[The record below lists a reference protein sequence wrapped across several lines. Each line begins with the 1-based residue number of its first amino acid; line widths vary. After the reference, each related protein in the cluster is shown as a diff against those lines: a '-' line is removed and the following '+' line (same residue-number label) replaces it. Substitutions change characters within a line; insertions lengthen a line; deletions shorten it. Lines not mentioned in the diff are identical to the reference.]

1 MAPDGTPNAGGRDAE
16 HAARRTSSCAFADN
30 VAAAAMRAYDAVL
43 AHLAHLDPSRPT
55 ERGQTVLAAVVARD
69 ARCDPPRLRVVS
81 LGAGTKFLRAA
92 DIDADARS
100 GTKVRDCHAEV
111 LARRGLKRFLY
122 AQIRAARRR
131 EKSSSAAFS
140 ANLADEEEWLVLDPV
155 FHEPEVGLETDRTDR
170 RADGWRVSDEV
181 SFHLYASSAPC
192 GNATVKKWARGLK
205 ETFDDSLG
213 PFELPRHGENEHD
226 KKNNSFGSVSQ
237 GQLAFLWKRDN
248 SDPCESEKTEMEFES
263 AAVPVPGRDFS
274 LKKNANTSDAVPPGT
289 STRGRL
295 LTCSDKL
302 AVWSCVGAQGALLLE
317 QGFLAEPVRFA
328 SVTIGRKF
336 NRAVGRRALCCRMRR
351 FAVPERFAA
360 LENGKHFAL
369 EVESGEK
376 PDRTDR
382 KRLVRLNEPGTDF
395 VHPTLLCT
403 ATPFDAGRYAEG
415 EGADFGSADAIVA
428 WLGDDAGGDGL
439 FFGALAAAAELLN
452 GRTGERVP
460 VPNVPPREEEEEE
473 GSRRGEKKTQR
484 DPASGVECFMSGV
497 SRAALAAAHA
507 ACDGSAPSVAEG
519 ALTPDAGG
527 SAYAARKAEAGATSG
542 YAEAK
547 REALSQP
554 GLWSLSAPHRHAS
567 TTPTQTGRT

>member
-131 EKSSSAAFS
+131 EKRDAASSAR
-140 ANLADEEEWLVLDPV
+140 ADEEEWLVLEPV
-155 FHEPEVGLETDRTDR
+155 FHEPVGLETDPTDR
-170 RADGWRVSDEV
+170 RADGWRVSDVV

-192 GNATVKKWARGLK
+192 GNATVKKWARGAK

-213 PFELPRHGENEHD
+213 PFALPRRVENEHD
-226 KKNNSFGSVSQ
+226 KKNNAFGSVSQ
-237 GQLAFLWKRDN
+237 GQLAFLWKRD
-248 SDPCESEKTEMEFES
+248 PSEC
-263 AAVPVPGRDFS
+263 PVLPDDE
-274 LKKNANTSDAVPPGT
+274 KNAKTSDAVPPGT

-302 AVWSCVGAQGALLLE
+302 AVWSCVGAQGALLLAR
-317 QGFLAEPVRFA
+317 GFLAEPVRFA

-351 FAVPERFAA
+351 FAFPARFAA
-360 LENGKHFAL
+360 LSRKRAL
-369 EVESGEK
+369 EDEKKKGCGEG
-376 PDRTDR
+376 PQDPG
-382 KRLVRLNEPGTDF
+382 LVRSRERGTEH
-395 VHPTLLCT
+395 HPTLLCT

-428 WLGDDAGGDGL
+428 WLGDDGGGDGFL
-439 FFGALAAAAELLN
+439 FGALAAAAELLN

-460 VPNVPPREEEEEE
+460 VPNVPPRGEEED
-473 GSRRGEKKTQR
+473 SRRREKKNQR

-554 GLWSLSAPHRHAS
+554 GLWSLSVPHRHAS
-567 TTPTQTGRT
+567 TTRTQTGRT

>member
-111 LARRGLKRFLY
+111 LARRGLKRFFY
-122 AQIRAARRR
+122 EQIRAARRR
-131 EKSSSAAFS
+131 EKSTSAAFY
-140 ANLADEEEWLVLDPV
+140 ANLANLEEEWLVLDPV
-155 FHEPEVGLETDRTDR
+155 FHEPVVFESDRTDR

-192 GNATVKKWARGLK
+192 GNATVKKWARGAK

-213 PFELPRHGENEHD
+213 PFELPRRRENEHD

-263 AAVPVPGRDFS
+263 ATVPVPGRDDS
-274 LKKNANTSDAVPPGT
+274 EEKNAKTSDAVPPGT

-302 AVWSCVGAQGALLLE
+302 AVWSCVGAQGALLL
-317 QGFLAEPVRFA
+317 QRGFLAEPVRFA

-351 FAVPERFAA
+351 FAVPKRFAA

-369 EVESGEK
+369 KVKSGEK

-382 KRLVRLNEPGTDF
+382 KRLVRLNEPTTAH
-395 VHPTLLCT
+395 HPTLLCT

-452 GRTGERVP
+452 WRTGERVP
-460 VPNVPPREEEEEE
+460 VPNVPPREEGE
-473 GSRRGEKKTQR
+473 GSRRGEKRNQR

-497 SRAALAAAHA
+497 SRAALAAEHA

>member
-131 EKSSSAAFS
+131 EKRDAASSAR
-140 ANLADEEEWLVLDPV
+140 ADEEEWLVLEPV
-155 FHEPEVGLETDRTDR
+155 FHEPVGLETDPTDR
-170 RADGWRVSDEV
+170 RADGWRVSDVV

-192 GNATVKKWARGLK
+192 GNATVKKWARGAK

-213 PFELPRHGENEHD
+213 PFALPRRVENEHD
-226 KKNNSFGSVSQ
+226 KKNNAFGSVSQ
-237 GQLAFLWKRDN
+237 GQLAFLWKRD
-248 SDPCESEKTEMEFES
+248 PSEC
-263 AAVPVPGRDFS
+263 PVLPDDE
-274 LKKNANTSDAVPPGT
+274 KNAKTSDAVPPGT

-302 AVWSCVGAQGALLLE
+302 AVWSCVGAQGALLLAR
-317 QGFLAEPVRFA
+317 GFLAEPVRFA

-351 FAVPERFAA
+351 FAFPARFAA
-360 LENGKHFAL
+360 LSRKRAL
-369 EVESGEK
+369 EDEKKKGCGEG
-376 PDRTDR
+376 PQDPG
-382 KRLVRLNEPGTDF
+382 LVRSRERGTEH
-395 VHPTLLCT
+395 HPTLLCT

-428 WLGDDAGGDGL
+428 WLGDDAGDDGFL
-439 FFGALAAAAELLN
+439 FGALAAAAELLN

-460 VPNVPPREEEEEE
+460 VPNVPPRGEEE
-473 GSRRGEKKTQR
+473 GSRRGEKKNQR

-554 GLWSLSAPHRHAS
+554 GLWSLSVPHRHAS
-567 TTPTQTGRT
+567 TTRTQTGRT

>member
-131 EKSSSAAFS
+131 EKRDAASSAR
-140 ANLADEEEWLVLDPV
+140 ADEEEWLVLEPV
-155 FHEPEVGLETDRTDR
+155 FHEPVGLETDPADR
-170 RADGWRVSDEV
+170 RADGWRVSDVV

-192 GNATVKKWARGLK
+192 GNATVKKWARGAK

-213 PFELPRHGENEHD
+213 PFALPRRVENEHD
-226 KKNNSFGSVSQ
+226 KKNNAFGSVSQ
-237 GQLAFLWKRDN
+237 GQLAFLWKRD
-248 SDPCESEKTEMEFES
+248 PSEC
-263 AAVPVPGRDFS
+263 PVLPDDE
-274 LKKNANTSDAVPPGT
+274 KNAKTSDAVPPGT

-302 AVWSCVGAQGALLLE
+302 AVWSCVGAQGALLLAR
-317 QGFLAEPVRFA
+317 GFLAEPVRFA

-351 FAVPERFAA
+351 FAFPARFAA
-360 LENGKHFAL
+360 LSRKRAL
-369 EVESGEK
+369 EDEKKKGCGEG
-376 PDRTDR
+376 PQDPG
-382 KRLVRLNEPGTDF
+382 LVRSRERGTEH
-395 VHPTLLCT
+395 HPTLLCT

-428 WLGDDAGGDGL
+428 WLGDDAGDDAGGDGF

-460 VPNVPPREEEEEE
+460 VPNVPPRGEEE
-473 GSRRGEKKTQR
+473 GSRRGEKKNQR

-567 TTPTQTGRT
+567 TTRTQTGRT

>member
-131 EKSSSAAFS
+131 EKRDAASSAR
-140 ANLADEEEWLVLDPV
+140 ADEEEWLVLEPV
-155 FHEPEVGLETDRTDR
+155 FHEPVGLETDPTDR
-170 RADGWRVSDEV
+170 RADGWRVSDVV

-192 GNATVKKWARGLK
+192 GNATVKKWARGAK

-213 PFELPRHGENEHD
+213 PFALPRRVENEHD
-226 KKNNSFGSVSQ
+226 KKNNAFGSVSQ
-237 GQLAFLWKRDN
+237 GQLAFLWKRD
-248 SDPCESEKTEMEFES
+248 PSEC
-263 AAVPVPGRDFS
+263 PVLPDDE
-274 LKKNANTSDAVPPGT
+274 KNAKTSDAVPPGT

-302 AVWSCVGAQGALLLE
+302 AVWSCVGAQGALLLAR
-317 QGFLAEPVRFA
+317 GFLAEPVRFA

-351 FAVPERFAA
+351 FAFPARFAA
-360 LENGKHFAL
+360 LSRKRAL
-369 EVESGEK
+369 EDEKKKGCGEG
-376 PDRTDR
+376 PQDPG
-382 KRLVRLNEPGTDF
+382 LVRSRERGTEH
-395 VHPTLLCT
+395 HPTLLCT

-428 WLGDDAGGDGL
+428 WLGDDGGGDGFL
-439 FFGALAAAAELLN
+439 FGALAAAAELLN

-460 VPNVPPREEEEEE
+460 VPNVPPRGEEE
-473 GSRRGEKKTQR
+473 GSRRGEKKNQR

-554 GLWSLSAPHRHAS
+554 GLWSLSVPHRHAS
-567 TTPTQTGRT
+567 TTRTQTGRT

>member
-131 EKSSSAAFS
+131 EKRDAASSAR
-140 ANLADEEEWLVLDPV
+140 ADEEEWLVLEPV
-155 FHEPEVGLETDRTDR
+155 FHEPVGLETDPADR
-170 RADGWRVSDEV
+170 RADGWRVSDVV

-192 GNATVKKWARGLK
+192 GNATVKKWARGAK

-213 PFELPRHGENEHD
+213 PFALPRRVENEHD
-226 KKNNSFGSVSQ
+226 KKNNAFGSVSQ
-237 GQLAFLWKRDN
+237 GQLAFLWKRD
-248 SDPCESEKTEMEFES
+248 PSEC
-263 AAVPVPGRDFS
+263 PVLPDDE
-274 LKKNANTSDAVPPGT
+274 KNAKTSDAVPPGT

-302 AVWSCVGAQGALLLE
+302 AVWSCVGAQGALLLAR
-317 QGFLAEPVRFA
+317 GFLAEPVRFA

-351 FAVPERFAA
+351 FAFPARFAA
-360 LENGKHFAL
+360 LSRKRAL
-369 EVESGEK
+369 EDEKKKGCGEG
-376 PDRTDR
+376 PQDPG
-382 KRLVRLNEPGTDF
+382 LVRSRERGTEH
-395 VHPTLLCT
+395 HPTLLCT

-428 WLGDDAGGDGL
+428 WLGDDAGDDAGGDGF

-460 VPNVPPREEEEEE
+460 VPNVPPRGEEE
-473 GSRRGEKKTQR
+473 GSRRREKKNQR

-542 YAEAK
+542 YAKAK

-567 TTPTQTGRT
+567 TTRTQTGRT

>member
-131 EKSSSAAFS
+131 EKRDAASSAR
-140 ANLADEEEWLVLDPV
+140 ADEEEWLVLEPV
-155 FHEPEVGLETDRTDR
+155 FHEPVGLETDPADR
-170 RADGWRVSDEV
+170 RADGWRVSDVV

-192 GNATVKKWARGLK
+192 GNATVKKWARGAK

-213 PFELPRHGENEHD
+213 PFALPRRVESEHD
-226 KKNNSFGSVSQ
+226 KKNNAFGSVSQ
-237 GQLAFLWKRDN
+237 GQLAFLWKRD
-248 SDPCESEKTEMEFES
+248 PSEC
-263 AAVPVPGRDFS
+263 PVLPDDE
-274 LKKNANTSDAVPPGT
+274 KNAKTSDAVPPGT

-302 AVWSCVGAQGALLLE
+302 AVWSCVGAQGALLLAR
-317 QGFLAEPVRFA
+317 GFLAEPVRFA

-351 FAVPERFAA
+351 FAFPARFAA
-360 LENGKHFAL
+360 LSRKRAL
-369 EVESGEK
+369 EDEKKKGCGEG
-376 PDRTDR
+376 PQDPG
-382 KRLVRLNEPGTDF
+382 LVRSRERGTEH
-395 VHPTLLCT
+395 HPTLLCT

-428 WLGDDAGGDGL
+428 WLGDDAGDDAGGDGF

-460 VPNVPPREEEEEE
+460 VPNVPPRGEEE
-473 GSRRGEKKTQR
+473 GSRRGEKKNQR

-567 TTPTQTGRT
+567 TTRTQTGRT

>member
-131 EKSSSAAFS
+131 EKRDAASSAR
-140 ANLADEEEWLVLDPV
+140 ADEEEWLVLEPV
-155 FHEPEVGLETDRTDR
+155 FHEPVGLETDPADR
-170 RADGWRVSDEV
+170 RADGWRVSDVV

-192 GNATVKKWARGLK
+192 GNATVKKWARGAK

-213 PFELPRHGENEHD
+213 PFALPRRVESEHD
-226 KKNNSFGSVSQ
+226 KKNNAFGSVSQ
-237 GQLAFLWKRDN
+237 GQLAFLWKRD
-248 SDPCESEKTEMEFES
+248 PSEC
-263 AAVPVPGRDFS
+263 PVLPDDE
-274 LKKNANTSDAVPPGT
+274 KNAKTSDAVPPGT

-302 AVWSCVGAQGALLLE
+302 AVWSCVGAQGALLLAR
-317 QGFLAEPVRFA
+317 GFLAEPVRFA

-336 NRAVGRRALCCRMRR
+336 NRAIGRRALCCRMRR
-351 FAVPERFAA
+351 FAFPARFAA
-360 LENGKHFAL
+360 LSRKRAL
-369 EVESGEK
+369 EDEKKKGCGEG
-376 PDRTDR
+376 PQDPG
-382 KRLVRLNEPGTDF
+382 LVRSRERGTEH
-395 VHPTLLCT
+395 HPTLLCT

-428 WLGDDAGGDGL
+428 WLGDDAGDDAGGDGF

-460 VPNVPPREEEEEE
+460 VPNVPPRGEEE
-473 GSRRGEKKTQR
+473 GSRRGEKKNQR

-567 TTPTQTGRT
+567 TTRTQTGRT